1 LNEEKE
7 APMKPILVTMVAVF
21 CAVALFAGGV
31 ALAQT
36 NWIDELTG
44 SVNFYKSRY
53 PTTNNEPAN
62 WEPYLSELNLMKKLA
77 IRGDR
82 ETVRVK
88 MVNWFNMLKDR
99 EHGINP
105 KAADELF
112 RLAVLATPLQD
123 YNISVPTK

>member
-1 LNEEKE
+1 
-7 APMKPILVTMVAVF
+7 MKAILVTIVAVF
-21 CAVALFAGGV
+21 CSLALFAGGV

-36 NWIDELTG
+36 NWMDELSG

-62 WEPYLSELNLMKKLA
+62 WEPYVTELNLMKKAA

-82 ETVRVK
+82 ETVRVEMNK
-88 MVNWFNMLKDR
+88 WFKMLKDR
-99 EHGINP
+99 EYGIHP

-112 RLAVLATPLQD
+112 RIAVLATPFEE
-123 YNISVPTK
+123 YKITVPAQ

>member
-1 LNEEKE
+1 
-7 APMKPILVTMVAVF
+7 MKAILVTIVAVS
-21 CAVALFAGGV
+21 CALVLFAGGV

-44 SVNFYKSRY
+44 SVNFYKTNY

-62 WEPYLSELNLMKKLA
+62 WEPYLSELNLMKKSA

-82 ETVRVK
+82 ETVRVGMAKWFK
-88 MVNWFNMLKDR
+88 MLQNRDN
-99 EHGINP
+99 GIHP

-112 RLAVLATPLQD
+112 RIAVLTTPLED
-123 YNISVPTK
+123 YKISVPAH